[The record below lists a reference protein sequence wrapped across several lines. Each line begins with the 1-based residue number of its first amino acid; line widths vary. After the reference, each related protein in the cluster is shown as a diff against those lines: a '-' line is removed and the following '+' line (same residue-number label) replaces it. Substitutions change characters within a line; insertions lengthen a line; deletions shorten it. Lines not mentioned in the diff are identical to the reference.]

1 MNNIKILFIAISL
14 LFIFN
19 TSSYANW
26 AKDFHRSELTVKEA
40 QGTITD
46 QEKRILATYR
56 GHRVDYSTVDKNGNN
71 TPKTIRKTAI
81 VEEIPKKSL
90 VGGVALQRAKKFAAG
105 GAVAVVGGAIV
116 DSLIK
121 SVGWVMEEGTYVK
134 FKPVE
139 EEQSPN
145 IPYVYTI
152 FNSQSIQSGQQYAGR
167 YYASPASACN
177 VDDMKTLLP
186 HLAHHADNG
195 VETKDNE
202 MYCGYKIGTS
212 YKAPIRYVQNLDYD
226 PDAQN
231 PEPQKIVI
239 TPEDVGGLLLGDYD
253 DPVDPAYDDHTNEW
267 KRPELLSTY
276 QPDPTGLENQLSDQ
290 LDRRAE
296 DADPTDDG
304 KPAPF
309 GDPRYPPLS
318 NPDSDANDRSW
329 EEDNVDDVNGESTP
343 VLDPET
349 GEPTGGQ
356 SIKLQ
361 FPVFCEWAYIVC
373 DWYDKWKKTD
383 EWLKEEPQLENE
395 QLEIHEENIL
405 DYQHENHVSF
415 GQSCPFSP
423 NTTVIDFGISSFSFE
438 TDLTFICT
446 WGNQARAY
454 VITLGHLG
462 ALIFLL
468 LGIRNGN
475 V

>member
-1 MNNIKILFIAISL
+1 MNNTKKLFIAISL

-71 TPKTIRKTAI
+71 TPKTIRQTVI
-81 VEEIPKKSL
+81 VEEIPKKSE

-105 GAVAVVGGAIV
+105 GAVAIVGGAIV
-116 DSLIK
+116 DSLIN
-121 SVGWVMEEGTYVK
+121 SVGWVMEDGTYVK
-134 FKPVE
+134 YKDIDEDIAPPNKIWKWSGCGSVQSCINYGYANKDPKAVCDVIGSTHPSNLQTEKFTKTTENEGKCTYKNNPDIYQYLTLKDYQEDVE
-139 EEQSPN
+139 P
-145 IPYVYTI
+145 P
-152 FNSQSIQSGQQYAGR
+152 
-167 YYASPASACN
+167 
-177 VDDMKTLLP
+177 K
-186 HLAHHADNG
+186 
-195 VETKDNE
+195 
-202 MYCGYKIGTS
+202 
-212 YKAPIRYVQNLDYD
+212 
-226 PDAQN
+226 
-231 PEPQKIVI
+231 PQKILI

-253 DPVDPAYDDHTNEW
+253 DPVDSSYDDHTNEW
-267 KRPELLSTY
+267 KIPELLSTY
-276 QPDPTGLENQLSDQ
+276 QPDPTDFQNQLSDE

-296 DADPTDDG
+296 NADPTDDG

-318 NPDSDANDRSW
+318 DPDSNNNDRGW

-343 VLDPET
+343 NVDPET

-361 FPVFCEWAYIVC
+361 FPVFCEWAYTVC

-383 EWLKEEPQLENE
+383 EWLKEEPQLENQ
-395 QLEIHEENIL
+395 QLEIQEENIL

-423 NTTVIDFGISSFSFE
+423 NTTVIDFGISSFSFQ
-438 TDLTFICT
+438 TDLTFICM